1 MAMTTDAPVRAATI
15 ERILELDGFSAGRS
29 VDV

>member
-15 ERILELDGFSAGRS
+15 ARIRDLDGFFAGRS